1 MKPRQSIPN
10 RYLMAFAI
18 LDCGRLGIAHFVNFV
33 KLFCGQ
39 RQVIILELAETIRFE
54 RMDLLWSLV
63 FKTSRLNQLSQVS
76 VNTRLNGASREFTFT
91 VSDFNPTKSSRL
103 FKAQRELKLCAQQA
117 LTTDVGDV
125 YRPKWRFELR
135 NLICELRYHCA
146 IWAYNNPIPCTLGET
161 I

>member
-1 MKPRQSIPN
+1 MKPQSILN

-18 LDCGRLGIAHFVNFV
+18 LDCGRLSIAHFVNFV

-63 FKTSRLNQLSQVS
+63 FKTSRLNQLSQIS

-103 FKAQRELKLCAQQA
+103 FKAQRELKLFVPNWHS
-117 LTTDVGDV
+117 TTDVGDIFCPN
-125 YRPKWRFELR
+125 RRFELPT
-135 NLICELRYHCA
+135 H
-146 IWAYNNPIPCTLGET
+146 TS
-161 I
+161 

>member
-1 MKPRQSIPN
+1 MEPRQSIPN

-18 LDCGRLGIAHFVNFV
+18 LDCGRLSIAHFVNFV

-63 FKTSRLNQLSQVS
+63 FKTSRLNQLSQIS
-76 VNTRLNGASREFTFT
+76 VNTRLNEASREFTFT

-103 FKAQRELKLCAQQA
+103 FKAQRELKLLYQIGTLPPTSAIFSAQI
-117 LTTDVGDV
+117 GGSNS
-125 YRPKWRFELR
+125 LR
-135 NLICELRYHCA
+135 SYHEQHYHCA
-146 IWAYNNPIPCTLGET
+146 ISGVYNPTPLYFR
-161 I
+161 